1 MGTVKSR
8 ISNTSD
14 KEWGY
19 PAFVIL
25 GFWIYWAYCA
35 WDPWGEINIRERKD
49 RAIENMRS
57 PYKLNK
63 PFSKEKGLSN
73 IFNNKE
79 KNYEL
84 RTVYIIT
91 INYEQIMT
99 IKTTICKLKVSFF
112 WHIFIRCA
120 FYTKKS
126 MRIVYLDEF
135 TGRMDFWLY
144 FLMYRQLM

>member
-1 MGTVKSR
+1 
-8 ISNTSD
+8 
-14 KEWGY
+14 
-19 PAFVIL
+19 
-25 GFWIYWAYCA
+25 
-35 WDPWGEINIRERKD
+35 
-49 RAIENMRS
+49 MRS

-63 PFSKEKGLSN
+63 PFSKEKGLFN

-112 WHIFIRCA
+112 
-120 FYTKKS
+120 
-126 MRIVYLDEF
+126 
-135 TGRMDFWLY
+135 
-144 FLMYRQLM
+144 

>member
-1 MGTVKSR
+1 
-8 ISNTSD
+8 
-14 KEWGY
+14 
-19 PAFVIL
+19 
-25 GFWIYWAYCA
+25 
-35 WDPWGEINIRERKD
+35 
-49 RAIENMRS
+49 MRS

-63 PFSKEKGLSN
+63 PFSKGKGLSN

-112 WHIFIRCA
+112 DIFSYVVRFIQKNPCA
-120 FYTKKS
+120 LFILMNSPGAWIFDCIFDIQAINVISDRPEDIQEVHLYTVMKPH
-126 MRIVYLDEF
+126 R
-135 TGRMDFWLY
+135 
-144 FLMYRQLM
+144 